1 MATFG
6 HFQTENLD
14 KIWPNLGFSAEN
26 IHFHPN
32 IQTSAKMEKPRFGES
47 LISIVGSTDW
57 LRLPSRLSLPCCQ
70 TCFVGIPKKRRI
82 LLQSSEIKHSCVFLP
97 TLFRKWE
104 SFQSCFINLGLTFKG
119 YLNLLKER
127 TEGRVSAGST
137 LHSLSDAAHAF
148 DPVSLLLGN
157 FPFSFF

>member
-1 MATFG
+1 MLSDMLCG
-6 HFQTENLD
+6 H
-14 KIWPNLGFSAEN
+14 P
-26 IHFHPN
+26 
-32 IQTSAKMEKPRFGES
+32 EKKR
-47 LISIVGSTDW
+47 
-57 LRLPSRLSLPCCQ
+57 
-70 TCFVGIPKKRRI
+70 RRI
-82 LLQSSEIKHSCVFLP
+82 LLQSSEIKHSCVFLPTLLP

-157 FPFSFF
+157 FPFSFLLRGCTVAELELESKCSYMLRKSVIFRRMLPIA